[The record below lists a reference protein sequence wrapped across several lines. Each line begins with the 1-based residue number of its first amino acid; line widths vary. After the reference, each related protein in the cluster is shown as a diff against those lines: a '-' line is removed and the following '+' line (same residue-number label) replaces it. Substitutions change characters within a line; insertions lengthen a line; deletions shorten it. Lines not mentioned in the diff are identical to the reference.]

1 MKEVWTSENAH
12 CRGRY
17 NGQSA
22 EESFSA
28 ICLRKGWHLYAP
40 KVDEG
45 VDFIV
50 ETENGG
56 MKKVQITRCSQHQY
70 GEGAQVVGKK
80 INKLRK
86 DVDVL
91 AILYERN
98 VDWGIEQSWFIMP
111 TSCYVSVKFNL
122 YYNNLANF
130 YINLQKLKPP
140 LDIALN
146 AWWLFDKK
154 NISGKRIR
162 KAFYCL

>member
-1 MKEVWTSENAH
+1 MKEVWRSENAR
-12 CRGRY
+12 CRGNY

-28 ICLRKGWHLYAP
+28 VCLRKGWHIYTP

-45 VDFIV
+45 VDFIL

-56 MKKVQITRCSQHQY
+56 IKKVQVTRCSHLERGPGQMCAKSR
-70 GEGAQVVGKK
+70 G
-80 INKLRK
+80 KLRK

-91 AILYERN
+91 VVLYESN
-98 VDWGIEQSWFIMP
+98 ADWGIEQSWFIIP
-111 TSCYVSVKFNL
+111 TACFISNKFNL
-122 YYNNLANF
+122 YYNNIGTF
-130 YINLQKLKPP
+130 YINLQKLRPP

-154 NISGKRIR
+154 NISGKRIL